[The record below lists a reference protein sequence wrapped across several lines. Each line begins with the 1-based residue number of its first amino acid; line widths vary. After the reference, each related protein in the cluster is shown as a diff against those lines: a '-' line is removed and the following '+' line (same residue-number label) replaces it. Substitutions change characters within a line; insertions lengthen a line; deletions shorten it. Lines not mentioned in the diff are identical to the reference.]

1 MSQFAKSRTR
11 TIGLYVHVIGYL
23 SHIASQLSFQ
33 NSWYP
38 GVCPSGGQ
46 CCIAIKFG
54 CRISQHLTSAIDGQR
69 IYAIRYHR
77 ADLPFPACCTT
88 ACEAAKHPNNR
99 TCRPRAARV
108 VRVSGILTQQDW
120 KTPTMRAGSR
130 PRNGSTFV
138 TAIGRSTFGAPGHDR
153 AYRQDGPEP
162 SRYALGR
169 PQRQPSL
176 ARLSSAPVAIDG

>member
-1 MSQFAKSRTR
+1 MKCVKREHNVVISAIMSQFAKSRTR

-46 CCIAIKFG
+46 CCIAIKVG

-108 VRVSGILTQQDW
+108 VRGSGILRRQDW
-120 KTPTMRAGSR
+120 KTPTMRAGSQPRKRQPVCHSDRSFHLWRAR
-130 PRNGSTFV
+130 PRS
-138 TAIGRSTFGAPGHDR
+138 
-153 AYRQDGPEP
+153 
-162 SRYALGR
+162 
-169 PQRQPSL
+169 
-176 ARLSSAPVAIDG
+176 RLSTRRAGAV